1 MNALTLHA
9 MDDSLAFA
17 LRKYAAELGVSIN
30 QAAKSLLAGALGLT
44 AKRKRTAPGFLKY
57 AGGLSHGEAAELRAF
72 VDDAAFSRID
82 KSDWE

>member
-1 MNALTLHA
+1 

-57 AGGLSHGEAAELRAF
+57 AGGMSHGEAAELRAF
-72 VDDAAFSRID
+72 VDGAAFSRID

>member
-17 LRKYAAELGVSIN
+17 LRKYATELGVSIN

-57 AGGLSHGEAAELRAF
+57 AGGMSHGEAAELRAF
-72 VDDAAFSRID
+72 VDGAAFSRID

>member
-44 AKRKRTAPGFLKY
+44 ATRKNTAPGFLKY
-57 AGGLSHGEAAELRAF
+57 AGGLSHDEADKLRAF
-72 VDDAAFSRID
+72 VDGAAFSKID